1 LIWLATDIILISS
14 IVRPTR
20 PARSHLPSARML
32 TAMFEISLEQ
42 IDRAQQMINSRLK
55 ELSLQ
60 KLPETETD
68 RLSEVIGIANQ
79 ILRRSDVATVTPMAG
94 AQ

>member
-1 LIWLATDIILISS
+1 
-14 IVRPTR
+14 
-20 PARSHLPSARML
+20 
-32 TAMFEISLEQ
+32 
-42 IDRAQQMINSRLK
+42 
-55 ELSLQ
+55 LQ